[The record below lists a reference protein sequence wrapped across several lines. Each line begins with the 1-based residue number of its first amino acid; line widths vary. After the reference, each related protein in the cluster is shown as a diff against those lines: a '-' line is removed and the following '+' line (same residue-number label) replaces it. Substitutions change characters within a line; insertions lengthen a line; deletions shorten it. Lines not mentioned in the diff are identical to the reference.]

1 MAIAQETSHASSS
14 IHSSPFVSRGL
25 LLLALTSVSHSDFVA
40 AQVLA
45 APKEPANIVNISAS
59 GYLEVQQDW
68 LSMSLNTTKEGPDA
82 ASVQN
87 QLKAALD
94 AALAV
99 AKSAAQVQQLEV
111 RTGQF
116 GLYPRYTTGGK
127 INGWQGS
134 TELIIEG
141 RDFARISATA
151 GKIQTLTM
159 GSVGFSLS
167 RDAQQKLE
175 ADVQAQA
182 IERFKAR
189 ANDVAKGFG
198 FAGYSLRELS
208 IGSADQ
214 GGGQP
219 YVRAMTAQAK
229 ATMSDA
235 PVSAEAGKS
244 TVNVTVSG
252 SIQLR

>member
-1 MAIAQETSHASSS
+1 M
-14 IHSSPFVSRGL
+14 
-25 LLLALTSVSHSDFVA
+25 
-40 AQVLA
+40 
-45 APKEPANIVNISAS
+45 PKEPANIVNISAS
-59 GYLEVQQDW
+59 GFLEVQQDW
-68 LSMSLNTTKEGPDA
+68 LTMSLNTTKEGPDA
-82 ASVQN
+82 ATVQN
-87 QLKAALD
+87 QLKVALD

-99 AKSAAQVQQLEV
+99 AKSAVQPQQLEV

-134 TELIIEG
+134 TELVIEG

-159 GSVGFSLS
+159 GNVGFSLS
-167 RDAQQKLE
+167 RESQQKLE
-175 ADVQAQA
+175 ADVQALA
-182 IERFKAR
+182 IERFKTR

-198 FAGYSLRELS
+198 FTGYTLRELS
-208 IGSADQ
+208 ISSADQ

-219 YVRAMTAQAK
+219 YPRAMAMQAK
-229 ATMSDA
+229 VAMSDA
-235 PVSAEAGKS
+235 PVSVEAGKS
-244 TVNVTVSG
+244 MVNVTVSG

>member
-1 MAIAQETSHASSS
+1 MPSLHRRAL
-14 IHSSPFVSRGL
+14 SRLFL
-25 LLLALTSVSHSDFVA
+25 LITLTSASHSGLVA
-40 AQVLA
+40 AQALA
-45 APKEPANIVNISAS
+45 VPQEPVNIVNISAS
-59 GYLEVQQDW
+59 GFMEVPQDW

-82 ASVQN
+82 ATVQN
-87 QLKAALD
+87 QLKVALD
-94 AALAV
+94 AALVV
-99 AKSAAQVQQLEV
+99 AKAAAQPLQLEV

-134 TELIIEG
+134 TELVIEG

-159 GSVGFSLS
+159 GHVGFSLS
-167 RDAQQKLE
+167 REAQQKLE
-175 ADVQAQA
+175 ADVQALA
-182 IERFKAR
+182 IERFKTR

-198 FAGYSLRELS
+198 FTRYTLRELS
-208 IGSADQ
+208 ISSADQ

-219 YVRAMTAQAK
+219 YPRAMAMQAK
-229 ATMSDA
+229 AAMSDA
-235 PVSAEAGKS
+235 PVSVEAGKS
-244 TVNVTVSG
+244 MVNVTVSG